1 MRDPATSDRGV
12 RVHGMHGQNH
22 SAYDDRSELVR
33 EIDPQE
39 LEAQERA
46 GLPDT
51 LPAPARAARRS
62 KTALFIPPVP
72 TTRPTVASTD
82 GPPGTSVVRKG
93 RGATVNPPNRFVSTA
108 AAPFDD
114 GWDTLAADFTDL
126 PPLPTTLIRDASRSV
141 ISWNQSP
148 DIGFDRAVNPY
159 RGCEHGCVYC
169 YARPT
174 HAYLGYSPGLD
185 FETKL
190 LFKPDVAEILEK
202 ELRKP
207 GYIARPLALGS
218 NTDPYQPVDRTLK
231 LTRAVLQ
238 VLDRFNHP
246 VTIVTKSA
254 GVLRDLDILQ
264 PMAERSL
271 VRVCLSVTTLD
282 PALARRMEPR
292 AATPAR
298 RLQAIEQLT
307 RAGIPTGVLAAPM
320 IPALNDAE
328 MERILEAA
336 SRAGARWGGYVL
348 LRLPHELK
356 QIFEDWLHRH
366 FPDRA
371 RHVLELVRETRA
383 GALNDAQFGQ
393 RFSGTGV
400 YADLLARR
408 FARAARQ
415 WGLDNRAELDCSRFN
430 PPADSK
436 SGRAQAQMSLF

>member
-1 MRDPATSDRGV
+1 MKNIPMRPIDLPYSTPGLGYHGTSYQGR
-12 RVHGMHGQNH
+12 R
-22 SAYDDRSELVR
+22 ELVR
-33 EIDPQE
+33 EIEPIDAYDEPE
-39 LEAQERA
+39 TPPRRPPSAR
-46 GLPDT
+46 GR
-51 LPAPARAARRS
+51 PAL
-62 KTALFIPPVP
+62 TIPPVP
-72 TTRPTVASTD
+72 AVSASTL
-82 GPPGTSVVRKG
+82 PPGARKG
-93 RGATVNPPNRFVSTA
+93 RGATVNPPNRFDTNA

-114 GWDTLAADFTDL
+114 GWATLAADLADL
-126 PPLPTTLIRDASRSV
+126 PPLATTLIRDSSRSV
-141 ISWNQSP
+141 ISYNQSP

-169 YARPT
+169 YARPS

-190 LFKPDVAEILEK
+190 LFKPDVGELLEK

-207 GYIARPLALGS
+207 GYVARPLALGS
-218 NTDPYQPVDRTLK
+218 NTDPYQPIERTLK
-231 LTRAVLQ
+231 LTRAVLE

-254 GVLRDLDILQ
+254 TVLRDLDILHRL
-264 PMAERSL
+264 AERNL

-282 PALARRMEPR
+282 GTLARRMEPR
-292 AATPAR
+292 ASTPAL

-328 MERILEAA
+328 MEKILEAA

-356 QIFEDWLHRH
+356 QIFEDWLNQH

-371 RHVLELVRETRA
+371 KHVLELIRETRA
-383 GALNDAQFGQ
+383 GALNGAKFGE

-400 YADLLARR
+400 YADLLAQR
-408 FARAARQ
+408 FTRAARQ
-415 WGLDNRAELDCSRFN
+415 WGLDNRERLDASQFSVPPGVAGMAE
-430 PPADSK
+430 
-436 SGRAQAQMSLF
+436 AQLSLF